1 MKHVLILTML
11 FLTFIS
17 LDSCVTKSK
26 YEKVLSSKERLSRSL
41 MYTEKEFN
49 SLQERTTIILD
60 KFDKESQNIENLT
73 KRVNS
78 LAELVK
84 TDSVEIAKYKVLLSD
99 FQEQVK
105 LSNEKNVLL
114 TANYEQKI
122 QAIIVKYN
130 IRINSL
136 NRKLRR
142 EKFLYNQLLMKTK
155 KDNERN

>member
-78 LAELVK
+78 LSELVK
-84 TDSVEIAKYKVLLSD
+84 TDSVEIAKYKILLSD

-122 QAIIVKYN
+122 
-130 IRINSL
+130 
-136 NRKLRR
+136 
-142 EKFLYNQLLMKTK
+142 
-155 KDNERN
+155 